1 MNNTAQHLE
10 RAARLADELPLS
22 DQTLAV
28 VELIAKL
35 ATDVM
40 LTSPADQSAFAESLV
55 RLMRG

>member
-1 MNNTAQHLE
+1 MNNAAQRLE